1 MGALGRLWKKILGNV
16 FTTLALLLGVMQV
29 AVGHWAVV
37 VVAGREGPG
46 LAVGSL
52 LAAVLVAA
60 NYLLM
65 PVLRR
70 ARRGTGWARPVANL
84 YMSVGVA
91 TLLLGAAVTFSF
103 LGWLPLG
110 ALLSWV
116 GVGPETVFGLFR
128 IASGAIVGSIAAML
142 LWGFTVGQSQL
153 DHTHLHVPLPDLADE
168 HAGLRILQLSDLH
181 IGNGMEGER
190 LSRLIEHVNERE
202 PDLIALTGDLFDF
215 DPSFV
220 EDGCRR
226 LGELRARL
234 GVFAVLGNHDVY
246 TGTEVVA
253 DGFARHAPSVRLL
266 RGDVVRLETDAPLY
280 IAGLDDPSGVWTAR
294 GLEIPELTALAENV
308 PTDGNTV
315 LLVHR
320 PELFPQAARLG
331 FPLVLAG
338 HTHGGQLAL
347 PLAGGRHNMARL
359 ITRFARGLYTEA
371 GSLLYVNRG
380 VGVAGPA
387 VRVNCP
393 REVAT
398 LELQRA
404 SEGFGG
410 LS

>member
-1 MGALGRLWKKILGNV
+1 MGWLGRLWKKVLGNV
-16 FTTLALLLGVMQV
+16 FATLALLLGVMQV
-29 AVGHWAVV
+29 VVGHWMIV
-37 VVAGREGPG
+37 VVAGQEGPG
-46 LAVGSL
+46 IALGLL
-52 LAAVLVAA
+52 LAGALALA
-60 NYLLM
+60 NALLM

-70 ARRGTGWARPVANL
+70 ARRGSGWARPVANF
-84 YMSVGVA
+84 YMSLGIA
-91 TLLLGAAVTFSF
+91 TLLVGAAVLLS
-103 LGWLPLG
+103 LVGWWPLG
-110 ALLSWV
+110 ALASLA
-116 GVGPETVFGLFR
+116 GVGPETAFNLFR
-128 IASGAIVGSIAAML
+128 LASGAVVGTIAAML
-142 LWGFTVGQSQL
+142 LWGFTVGQAHV
-153 DHTHLHVPLPDLADE
+153 DHTHLHVPLRGLASE

-190 LSRLIEHVNERE
+190 LSRLVRQVNERE

-220 EDGCRR
+220 EDGCRI

-234 GVFAVLGNHDVY
+234 GVFAVLGNHDLY
-246 TGTEVVA
+246 TGSETVA
-253 DGFARHAPSVRLL
+253 EGLALHAPGLRLL
-266 RGDVVRLETDAPLY
+266 RGDVVRLATNSPLY
-280 IAGLDDPSGVWTAR
+280 VAGLDDPSGVWTAR
-294 GLEIPELTALAENV
+294 GLEIPELTSLARDV
-308 PTDGNTV
+308 PADGITV

-359 ITRFARGLYTEA
+359 ITRYARGLYEEA

-387 VRVNCP
+387 VRVNCS

-398 LELQRA
+398 LELQQ
-404 SEGFGG
+404 G
-410 LS
+410 